1 MNLKEILKSDD
12 IVKSINDNTKYL
24 LQIIPELEEYFYE
37 HNHPHHIDGP
47 IWRHVLLALS
57 LSEKDFDMPMKKIIK
72 VDFSFFNKKNKMI
85 DKNKVQ
91 KISSNKEI
99 NSNNI

>member
-1 MNLKEILKSDD
+1 
-12 IVKSINDNTKYL
+12 
-24 LQIIPELEEYFYE
+24 
-37 HNHPHHIDGP
+37 
-47 IWRHVLLALS
+47 
-57 LSEKDFDMPMKKIIK
+57 MPMKKIIK

-99 NSNNI
+99 KNKH